1 MSTRTAVRSN
11 DKRPWART
19 AAGRA
24 QGARLRPADRR
35 VDNGQPG
42 ATCKLCGTGPLE
54 YDGLFNLVCAQCGQ
68 VAHSAGFT

>member
-1 MSTRTAVRSN
+1 MPRRTVVRVS
-11 DKRPWART
+11 DKHPSART
-19 AAGRA
+19 TSVRVRVA
-24 QGARLRPADRR
+24 QQHPVDRR